1 MTDVRWCPADRLG
14 ELQRFIDEQWSAGHV
29 LARDAELLRWQHPR
43 PDPAA
48 LSVLI
53 ADGDDGQIAGI
64 LGIIPAPFC
73 QHGRRR
79 EGAWLTTWVVRPDE
93 RSRLLGV
100 ALLRHAIDH
109 TDGLVATTGGNQTTM
124 RILRTQRF
132 HLVDAIPRWVRPVSA
147 PALERLMLAAGS
159 TELALGPSHIPA
171 PPPPS
176 SSDVRV
182 TGFTDAAAAAW
193 DEAWRVRLAP
203 GIVGTWRDAA
213 YLRWRYAEHPS
224 FDYLMSV
231 ALGDQGEARGLI
243 VARRVAVRDRDEEV
257 VRIVELLGDP
267 GAQHTLVADLLASVD
282 PEQTAFVDFYCTS
295 ERFADALVQAGFARE
310 NPDAPLPSLFA
321 PLDARRASLTGAF
334 AAAGDDAALFA
345 GDDVYFTRSDGDQDR
360 PN

>member
-1 MTDVRWCPADRLG
+1 MTDIGWCPARRLD
-14 ELQRFIDEQWSAGHV
+14 ELQGFIDEEWSRGHV
-29 LARDAELLRWQHPR
+29 LATDAELLRWQHPR
-43 PDPAA
+43 PDPDE

-53 ADGDDGQIAGI
+53 ADGDDGAIAGI

-73 QHGRRR
+73 ERGERR
-79 EGAWLTTWVVRPDE
+79 EGAWLTTWVVRPAE

-109 TDGLVATTGGNQTTM
+109 TDGLVATTGGNRTTM

-159 TELALGPSHIPA
+159 TALAFAPARGPA
-171 PPPPS
+171 PAVPLV
-176 SSDVRV
+176 SDVRV
-182 TGFTDAAAAAW
+182 AALGDEVAAAW
-193 DEAWRVRLAP
+193 DEAWRRLAP
-203 GIVGTWRDAA
+203 GLVGTWRDAA
-213 YLRWRYAEHPS
+213 YLRWRYLQHPS
-224 FDYLMSV
+224 FDYTVSV
-231 ALGDQGEARGLI
+231 ALDPGGEALALL
-243 VARRVAVRDRDEEV
+243 VARRQPVRDRDEEV

-267 GAQHTLVADLLASVD
+267 GAQRTLVADMLATVD
-282 PEQTAFVDFYCTS
+282 PDQTAFVDFYCTS
-295 ERFADALVQAGFARE
+295 APFAAALQEAGFHRE
-310 NPDAPLPSLFA
+310 NPEAPFPSLFQ

-334 AAAGDDAALFA
+334 AASGRDASLFT